1 MSKDSIAAAAA
12 VDADANAGSDAG
24 NSAADVGS
32 DAGDSAAAAGGGSD
46 ASGHVVLVSLCSH
59 HVLGILTLS
68 LPSFISFH
76 K

>member
-32 DAGDSAAAAGGGSD
+32 DAGDSAAAAGGSD